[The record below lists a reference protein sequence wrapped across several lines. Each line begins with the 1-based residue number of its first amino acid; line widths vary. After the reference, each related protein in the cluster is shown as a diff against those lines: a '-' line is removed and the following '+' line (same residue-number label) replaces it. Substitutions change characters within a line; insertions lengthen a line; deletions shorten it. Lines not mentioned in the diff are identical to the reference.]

1 MFTADLMESNKKL
14 WKYNLIWEKTQ
25 PTGFLNAKRMPLR
38 FHEDICIFYKKL
50 PTYNPQMTEGHT
62 PVHSYTK
69 HTTDGN
75 CYGATKTGISGGGS
89 TQRYPRDVLQ
99 FKWDT
104 QKISLHQCQ
113 KPVEACEYFIKTYT
127 NPGDLVL
134 DSCAG
139 SCTTAV
145 AALNTGRNY
154 ICFEKDKDIF
164 EVGSKRVAEYAN
176 QDLLISAT

>member
-1 MFTADLMESNKKL
+1 MANYITA
-14 WKYNLIWEKTQ
+14 IT
-25 PTGFLNAKRMPLR
+25 
-38 FHEDICIFYKKL
+38 
-50 PTYNPQMTEGHT
+50 
-62 PVHSYTK
+62 
-69 HTTDGN
+69 
-75 CYGATKTGISGGGS
+75 TKTGISGGGS

-104 QKISLHQCQ
+104 QKSSLHQCQ
-113 KPVEACEYFIKTYT
+113 KPVEACEYIIKTYT

-164 EVGSKRVAEYAN
+164 EVGSKRVADYKGEIN
-176 QDLLISAT
+176 DRE